1 MRHLLALSLFVG
13 LALSCP
19 AQAQTKGGRF
29 DDQIQQDVSKYLQGK
44 KDFQS
49 ITAATDDQIVTLTGS
64 VNLYIDKL
72 NLEKKVKKM
81 KNVEGVRDHVTVSST
96 VPDDQLREKLSTK
109 LAYDRVFNY
118 NAFNAITLKVENG
131 VATIGGTVRDYPAR
145 DSALAVVETAQGVK
159 DVVDEIEV
167 SPTSIFDDDLR
178 VQLYRAIYGYGPLQ
192 RYAND
197 PQKPI
202 RIIVENG
209 KVTLLGV
216 VNTEADKNLAGIR
229 ASGVS
234 GAFRVDNQLLVV
246 GSQPKKK
253 K

>member
-1 MRHLLALSLFVG
+1 MRRLLALSLSVG
-13 LALSCP
+13 LALCCS
-19 AQAQTKGGRF
+19 AQAQTKGSRF

-216 VNTEADKNLAGIR
+216 VNTEADKTLAGIR

-234 GAFRVDNQLLVV
+234 GAFSVDNQLLVV